1 MVHSAVHGSQF
12 DNGAPWL
19 QAQEDKLALYLNQKK
34 LHITKNRD
42 ENNKYDPSWRTP
54 KILN

>member
-1 MVHSAVHGSQF
+1 MVHSAVHGSQC

-42 ENNKYDPSWRTP
+42 ENNKYDPS
-54 KILN
+54 